1 MLYLP
6 SMGFA
11 QKFQIVQEFRVMGY
25 PGSAINGIS
34 HNDVCLGYPIAD
46 SSGISQS
53 SCRQVICKDRS
64 FLNFRRPL
72 KD

>member
-1 MLYLP
+1 MLYAP

-11 QKFQIVQEFRVMGY
+11 QKFQFVQDFRVTGY
-25 PGSAINGIS
+25 PIVDCFGIS
-34 HNDVCLGYPIAD
+34 HCG
-46 SSGISQS
+46 
-53 SCRQVICKDRS
+53 CCQVIYKDRS